1 MFGEETFKREGAL
14 STVKPF
20 RKQFDALPSF
30 PFAIDYREKKNYRTE
45 LTDHLHDWYEL
56 VYVHSGAG
64 AFFIDRSFDEMRE
77 GDLFAI
83 PGNTIHRAF
92 PDKENPVTSTAVFFS
107 PILIQQISLGE
118 PFSYLRCFEQGRARR
133 RFKLDTTPALRR
145 EIEACVDRMHDE
157 LAAGRPGFRHAVT
170 LLLHQLLLAIHR
182 ETSAAAEARTHDIG
196 PEWMKDILLYIDGH
210 YCEDIG
216 LAELSARASV
226 SPAHFS
232 RLFKQLTGM
241 NVTAFIAA
249 KRMIRAKELLLATSD
264 GVGAIAA
271 ACGFESLPHFHRL
284 FKRIVGTTPSAY
296 RREASS

>member
-1 MFGEETFKREGAL
+1 M
-14 STVKPF
+14 
-20 RKQFDALPSF
+20 PSF

-56 VYVHSGAG
+56 VYVHSGSG

-92 PDKENPVTSTAVFFS
+92 PDKVDPVTSTAVFFS
-107 PILIQQISLGE
+107 PILIQQTPLGE
-118 PFSYLRCFEQGRARR
+118 PFSYLRCFEQAQARR
-133 RFKLDTTPALRR
+133 RFKLNTTPALRL
-145 EIEACVDRMHDE
+145 EIESVVDRMHDE
-157 LAAGRPGFRHAVT
+157 LEAGIPGFRHSVT
-170 LLLHQLLLAIHR
+170 LLLHGLLLAIHR
-182 ETSAAAEARTHDIG
+182 ETSSLPEARAGGDIAPG
-196 PEWMKDILLYIDGH
+196 WMQDILLYIDDH
-210 YCEDIG
+210 YCENIG

-241 NVTAFIAA
+241 NVTAFIAT
-249 KRMIRAKELLLATSD
+249 KRMIRAKELLLASDD